1 MSEYIENQV
10 VEMEFDNRDFE
21 KNVATSLKTLD
32 TLKEKLK
39 FENASKGFYEIQ
51 NGLNSINFT
60 PFLGQLDDMESQF
73 TSFMGRLELSV
84 KDFLGSQVINEFMQ
98 LFNNTLGQI
107 QSGGR
112 SRAMNI
118 EQAQFKIKGLKKDW
132 DEVYKDMDYAVS
144 GTAYGI
150 DQAANAAAQFLA
162 SNIQTGD
169 DMKAALRGISGIAAM
184 TSSSYD
190 EIARVFT
197 AAAGKGRVMALEL
210 NRISLRGVN
219 AAAAL
224 AEYLNTTEA
233 AVRKMASKGEI
244 DFVTFAKAMDAAFG
258 EHAKKANETF
268 SGSLANVRAA
278 LSRIGEIYYEPWIR
292 EMIPWFNEIRKSID
306 NVKNALKT
314 AFGGIEGNTFAN
326 TLKNLLLEIGKLKV
340 ALLKSFA
347 PTVDQVAKKVEFWN
361 GKLAKLTA
369 TLRGVTAAV
378 EKYAKKRAILNKQ
391 TTTTT
396 DSADGTGSG
405 SSDDVERTFAGITT
419 TIAGTAITLDKEV
432 GATVASIIDRYNAL
446 YNSQKNI
453 LQSTVNLFSKWS
465 YTYKTS
471 FKTLNKNLKSNKW
484 GLEKLA
490 TDMAKLE
497 SKGVLSDAFIQNLK
511 NMGTSGAEIVHAL
524 AQAND
529 KDLKEYMKTWETT
542 NGMFDTIAKDWTKEA
557 KQEAEKSLNE
567 ITGIPNATME
577 DYMKTYDDMFKQM
590 GISSANGY
598 QVGFENT
605 FAGMEDVFNK
615 QIEAIEAYKQ
625 ALDDANKSKDESSN
639 SKYAQTFYDAYNKI
653 EIVATK
659 IKQFEW
665 VETLIGRISRIFET
679 AGNIIHTVSTS
690 IYTALESVAS
700 AFGDVWTEFNVV
712 DGVAIEGP
720 IQKILNLIQK
730 VVTNFE
736 ISGERAELIK
746 SIFKGV
752 FSVFEL
758 GKWVIN
764 NLLDA
769 ITPLVDKLTSGEPIF
784 LRVAGA
790 LGEFVHSVV
799 AAIINGDSLSG
810 AFEELIKGIKGFF
823 TGLFNTLT
831 GDGSGIMTTVK
842 KVFNF
847 ITEVFSNIVDA
858 IVGLFSNPEG
868 ETGVGFSDFLKKLFG
883 ESLNI
888 DSVFDLLSTMFGKI
902 GGIFETLWKFVE
914 PIAGIIPDVLTTT
927 WGFIKENGD
936 AISELLKSIIN
947 LFTKIFTHLAE
958 DGGAGDKIGDVF
970 VTICDTLITLFQTLQ
985 TVLLSIK
992 EPLEVITKNIGTF
1005 LEKMFNMIGK
1015 YMDWAGEDPER
1026 TYGAAAFFTIMTFL
1040 IKRLDKVKG
1049 KDKLFGKIGK
1059 EITGVTTA
1067 TKNFFTTLSG
1077 GVKGFF
1083 KGVGETSY
1091 DKIVKLA
1098 KALLIFAAAVWIL
1111 ADAFTDKK
1119 NGGVNTAAIVGI
1131 AFMAA
1136 FMLAVYKFM
1145 DKMFRLQRKDISKQ
1159 LDQIGMVTT
1168 IKKLAGAFF
1177 LIAIGLAILVKA
1189 IGSVED
1195 IWPTSLS
1202 AFLLIALVLVF
1213 MYGMVNLAMKNSEQT
1228 TGTGLMATKQMKA
1241 MALMLLAFGVA
1252 VSMIVMSLVPFML
1265 VVGVMRKLMDN
1276 EEFNTFFAMVG
1287 VLLLGI
1293 MGLLIL
1299 TMVAM
1304 SQQQNYDLKSLIGM
1318 AVFVV
1323 AFSAAIGLIIGS
1335 LTALLAIIAI
1345 THVTNSTGLL
1355 VGAFVGIAAIMLM
1368 LVLVMKAVAKATQF
1382 GGVKMLA
1389 GLVGLSILCVT
1400 MGKLL
1405 GIIAAMIIGFKLAGV
1420 TPEDVNAGLK
1430 VLLALGAIMAVL
1442 AITFAIFGG
1451 VIGKG
1456 GPASGAGA
1464 AIGIIAIAVAIFLIV
1479 KAFSQLVIALGLFMG
1494 IAGLLGY
1501 FWPKI
1506 SEGFKQ
1512 MLDDFAGS
1520 TNPETGEVKE
1530 GLLGKFIAL
1539 IGTGIRALAGEI
1551 YQSAPVIADA
1561 ISAVFSAILYLS
1573 YQKAPMRAMAF
1584 LMMIDE
1590 ILTII
1595 LKGGGVII
1603 NKLLLLFEMILIAL
1617 DTNADILGYQIG
1629 HTLFTAFMYGLKGA
1643 FDALLE
1649 WEAELVDKF
1658 YEELIGTF
1666 IDEASMNETSE
1677 KIGGIIYKILAGE
1690 SLEETEKKEREDNRY
1705 YVPGKGWVEKT
1716 DDGSTQLAKAA
1727 DSYSESAKKAKKE
1740 IDDANKILDKDG
1752 NEIEVKELG
1761 VKWKTADYSS
1771 VTGKIENIE
1780 DNEDFAALEKE
1791 YGVTHEQ
1798 VTSEKESGKITAE
1811 SWSDGVS
1818 SVLNS
1823 DNNPFKNF
1831 LDSLKNDLGMQNSAD
1846 EAGTTFGEKCTS
1858 AMKKVFDDKGAGLFN
1873 GFLDGPNG
1881 LAQFSKMNGDIDM
1894 QGMFTGDA
1902 KSGMLNYDSSKYT
1915 DENLE
1920 NIIPLDGTNPLG
1932 TDFYGDD
1939 SVTGEDTFW
1948 ANMQQNTAD
1957 QAESNTKLNE
1967 TLETLNTAIDGI
1979 ILVNK
1984 NSKIQITA
1992 MMDKTK
1998 VGQATYPVMD
2008 TIADEANTMKD
2019 SRLAT
2024 SGTTRRDP

>member
-224 AEYLNTTEA
+224 ADYLNTTEA

-244 DFVTFAKAMDAAFG
+244 DFVTFAKAMDTAFG

-268 SGSLANVRAA
+268 SGSLSNVRAA

-314 AFGGIEGNTFAN
+314 AFGGLEGNTFAN

-347 PTVDQVAKKVEFWN
+347 PTVDQVAEKVEFWN
-361 GKLAKLTA
+361 DKLAKLTA

-378 EKYAKKRAILNKQ
+378 EKYAKKREKLNKQ

-405 SSDDVERTFAGITT
+405 SSEDVERTFAGITT

-497 SKGVLSDAFIQNLK
+497 SKGVLNDAFIQNLK

-542 NGMFDTIAKDWTKEA
+542 NGMFDTITKDWTKEA

-605 FAGMEDVFNK
+605 FAGMEEVFNK

-625 ALDDANKSKDESSN
+625 ALDDANESKDESSN
-639 SKYAQTFYDAYNKI
+639 KKYVQTFRDAYNTIDNTIKKI
-653 EIVATK
+653 REYA
-659 IKQFEW
+659 W
-665 VETLIGRISRIFET
+665 VETLIARISKIFET

-700 AFGDVWTEFNVV
+700 AFGDIWTEFNVV

-790 LGEFVHSVV
+790 LGEFIHSVV

-810 AFEELIKGIKGFF
+810 AFEKLIKSIKGFF
-823 TGLFNTLT
+823 TGLFNILT

-847 ITEVFSNIVDA
+847 ITEVFSNIVDT

-883 ESLNI
+883 ESLGI
-888 DSVFDLLSTMFGKI
+888 DTVFNLLSTMFGKI
-902 GGIFETLWKFVE
+902 GGIFDTLWKFVE
-914 PIAGIIPDVLTTT
+914 PIAEIIPDVLTTT

-936 AISELLKSIIN
+936 AISELLKSIIK
-947 LFTKIFTHLAE
+947 LFTKIFSHLAE
-958 DGGAGDKIGDVF
+958 DGGAGDKIGDLF

-985 TVLLSIK
+985 TVLLAIK
-992 EPLEVITKNIGTF
+992 EPLEVITKNIGAF
-1005 LEKMFNMIGK
+1005 LEKMFKMIGK

-1040 IKRLDKVKG
+1040 IKKLDKVKG

-1131 AFMAA
+1131 AFMAM

-1159 LDQIGMVTT
+1159 LDQLGMIST
-1168 IKKLAGAFF
+1168 IKGLARAFF
-1177 LIAIGLAILVKA
+1177 LIAIALAILVKA

-1195 IWPTSLS
+1195 IWPTTLS

-1213 MYGMVNLAMKNSEQT
+1213 MYGIVNLAMKNSEQT
-1228 TGTGLMATKQMKA
+1228 TGAGLMATKQMKA
-1241 MALMLLAFGVA
+1241 MALMLFTFGLA
-1252 VSMIVMSLVPFML
+1252 VSMILLSLVPFML
-1265 VVGVMRKLMDN
+1265 VVGAMRKLMKN
-1276 EEFNTFFAMVG
+1276 EEFIDFFAMVG

-1323 AFSAAIGLIIGS
+1323 AFSAAIGMVIGS
-1335 LTALLAIIAI
+1335 LAALLAIIAI
-1345 THVTNSTGLL
+1345 TNKKNSTDLL

-1389 GLVGLSILCVT
+1389 GLVGLSILCAT

-1420 TPEDVNAGLK
+1420 TAEDVDNGLK
-1430 VLLALGAIMAVL
+1430 ILIALGVIMAALTTIL
-1442 AITFAIFGG
+1442 AVFGG
-1451 VIGKG
+1451 IIGQG
-1456 GPASGAGA
+1456 GVANGAGA
-1464 AIGIIAIAVAIFLIV
+1464 AIGIIAIAIAIFLIV
-1479 KAFSQLVIALGLFMG
+1479 KAFSQLVIALGAFLAVG
-1494 IAGLLGY
+1494 GLLAY
-1501 FWPKI
+1501 FW
-1506 SEGFKQ
+1506 
-1512 MLDDFAGS
+1512 DDVKPGLEKMV
-1520 TNPETGEVKE
+1520 TDLGGEN
-1530 GLLGKFIAL
+1530 GLMVQFIHL
-1539 IGTGIRALAGEI
+1539 VGLGIRALAGEI

-1677 KIGGIIYKILAGE
+1677 KIGDIIYKILAGE
-1690 SLEETEKKEREDNRY
+1690 SLEETERKEREDNRY

-1716 DDGSTQLAKAA
+1716 DDGSMQLAKAA
-1727 DSYSESAKKAKKE
+1727 DSYSKSAEKAKKE
-1740 IDDANKILDKDG
+1740 VDDANKILDKDG
-1752 NEIEVKELG
+1752 NEVKVKELG
-1761 VKWKTADYSS
+1761 VKWRKADYSS
-1771 VTGKIENIE
+1771 VTGKVENIE

-1823 DNNPFKNF
+1823 DNNPFKSF

-1846 EAGTTFGEKCTS
+1846 EAGTTFGEKCTA
-1858 AMKKVFDDKGAGLFN
+1858 AMKKVFDDKGSGLFN
-1873 GFLDGPNG
+1873 GFLGGPNG

-1902 KSGMLNYDSSKYT
+1902 KSGMLNYDSSKYA
-1915 DENLE
+1915 DENLD

-1932 TDFYGDD
+1932 ADFYGNDG
-1939 SVTGEDTFW
+1939 TTGGEDFW
-1948 ANMQQNTAD
+1948 TSMQQNTAD

-1998 VGQATYPVMD
+1998 VGQATYPIMD
-2008 TIADEANTMKD
+2008 TLADEANTMKD

-2024 SGTTRRDP
+2024 SGKRRDG

>member
-60 PFLGQLDDMESQF
+60 PFLGQLDSMESQF
-73 TSFMGRLELSV
+73 TSFIGRLELSV

-224 AEYLNTTEA
+224 AEYLGTTEA

-244 DFVTFAKAMDAAFG
+244 DFVTFAKAMDTAFG

-292 EMIPWFNEIRKSID
+292 EMIPWFNEIRKAID

-361 GKLAKLTA
+361 DKLAKLTA

-378 EKYAKKRAILNKQ
+378 EKYAKKRELLNKK

-396 DSADGTGSG
+396 DSADGTGVG

-577 DYMKTYDDMFKQM
+577 DYMKTYDEMFKQM

-605 FAGMEDVFNK
+605 FAGMEEVFNK

-625 ALDDANKSKDESSN
+625 ALDSANESKDESSN
-639 SKYAQTFYDAYNKI
+639 KKYAQTFRDAYNTIDNTIKKI
-653 EIVATK
+653 REYA
-659 IKQFEW
+659 W

-790 LGEFVHSVV
+790 LGEFIHSVV
-799 AAIINGDSLSG
+799 AAIINGDSIGNSFKNLLTS
-810 AFEELIKGIKGFF
+810 FKGFF
-823 TGLFNTLT
+823 NGLLDLLF
-831 GDGSGIMTTVK
+831 GDGDNVISTTNNI
-842 KVFNF
+842 FTF
-847 ITEVFSNIVDA
+847 IKDTFSKIITFVSD
-858 IVGLFSNPEG
+858 IFSNPNDEISGGGFG
-868 ETGVGFSDFLKKLFG
+868 EFLRKLFTEVINVDSIFNKIKEIFSGLGDGFGTIWGVINSLLGYVPEVFDFIWSILKQNGQAISDFFSAFL
-883 ESLNI
+883 
-888 DSVFDLLSTMFGKI
+888 
-902 GGIFETLWKFVE
+902 
-914 PIAGIIPDVLTTT
+914 
-927 WGFIKENGD
+927 GF
-936 AISELLKSIIN
+936 
-947 LFTKIFTHLAE
+947 FTKIFSEGSKENGTLE
-958 DGGAGDKIGDVF
+958 KIGDVI
-970 VTICDTLITLFQTLQ
+970 VSALTLVETIFTSLSSTITAVQG
-985 TVLLSIK
+985 
-992 EPLEVITKNIGTF
+992 PLESIVNNLLKLFDHFTSMLNEIF
-1005 LEKMFNMIGK
+1005 
-1015 YMDWAGEDPER
+1015 DWVGEDVER
-1026 TYGAAAFFTIMTFL
+1026 AYGAAAFFVLMDVIKAFKKTAPVLTKLLDKLTPGLKGLVGSMTNFFKTASNGINNLTAPKDIFDKVRSIAVSFAIIAAGILLLGLAFSTDDGKFNEGALYGIIIAFTFL
-1040 IKRLDKVKG
+1040 GTFVAIVAAFSESAKAHPLVITAIAKVFTSIGALIILTGIGFKLIASSIDNEHPENSLYAIGALAVIIVGMLVAVGMLVHAMDKQTTPMIAKNIKAIALVIFAIGIAISGVLNSISFMILTIAAIMAASKGKADIETLVVATVGILALIMLFIGGILFIATKEKNTDYKGLIGLSIFIIAFTAALGGVVAEFAGLMLAIGLVKG
-1049 KDKLFGKIGK
+1049 NGALRALGIIVALMVMIGAVVVAVAALSKQGGKSILLAALGLTVFLNAL
-1059 EITGVTTA
+1059 TGCM
-1067 TKNFFTTLSG
+1067 
-1077 GVKGFF
+1077 
-1083 KGVGETSY
+1083 
-1091 DKIVKLA
+1091 
-1098 KALLIFAAAVWIL
+1098 
-1111 ADAFTDKK
+1111 
-1119 NGGVNTAAIVGI
+1119 AAIAGLVVL
-1131 AFMAA
+1131 FHSQHVTSDDVKNV
-1136 FMLAVYKFM
+1136 LAV
-1145 DKMFRLQRKDISKQ
+1145 LGVLALI
-1159 LDQIGMVTT
+1159 IGIFT
-1168 IKKLAGAFF
+1168 AGAAIAGAALPASAVGVITAISVSFF
-1177 LIAIGLAILVKA
+1177 LIAA
-1189 IGSVED
+1189 SF
-1195 IWPTSLS
+1195 SL
-1202 AFLLIALVLVF
+1202 L
-1213 MYGMVNLAMKNSEQT
+1213 
-1228 TGTGLMATKQMKA
+1228 
-1241 MALMLLAFGVA
+1241 
-1252 VSMIVMSLVPFML
+1252 
-1265 VVGVMRKLMDN
+1265 
-1276 EEFNTFFAMVG
+1276 
-1287 VLLLGI
+1287 
-1293 MGLLIL
+1293 
-1299 TMVAM
+1299 
-1304 SQQQNYDLKSLIGM
+1304 
-1318 AVFVV
+1318 
-1323 AFSAAIGLIIGS
+1323 
-1335 LTALLAIIAI
+1335 
-1345 THVTNSTGLL
+1345 
-1355 VGAFVGIAAIMLM
+1355 
-1368 LVLVMKAVAKATQF
+1368 
-1382 GGVKMLA
+1382 
-1389 GLVGLSILCVT
+1389 
-1400 MGKLL
+1400 
-1405 GIIAAMIIGFKLAGV
+1405 
-1420 TPEDVNAGLK
+1420 
-1430 VLLALGAIMAVL
+1430 
-1442 AITFAIFGG
+1442 
-1451 VIGKG
+1451 
-1456 GPASGAGA
+1456 
-1464 AIGIIAIAVAIFLIV
+1464 AIAVAKVV
-1479 KAFSQLVIALGLFMG
+1479 KTFKELAYAWPDIKDILPDMVKDLKE
-1494 IAGLLGY
+1494 LL
-1501 FWPKI
+1501 PDI
-1506 SEGFKQ
+1506 I
-1512 MLDDFAGS
+1512 D
-1520 TNPETGEVKE
+1520 
-1530 GLLGKFIAL
+1530 L
-1539 IGTGIRALAGEI
+1539 IGEGIRKLAGQI
-1551 YQSAPVIADA
+1551 IISAPIIAAA
-1561 ISAVFSAILYLS
+1561 IFTVMTTLFTLMM
-1573 YQKAPMRAMAF
+1573 QKAPAHA
-1584 LMMIDE
+1584 LAILIVIDE

-1595 LKGGGVII
+1595 VAGAGII
-1603 NKLLLLFEMILIAL
+1603 VNKLLFILVIVLEAL
-1617 DTNADILGYQIG
+1617 NANAYILGYQLTMILIKVIQGAFEALVEVVVEGWKQIWDEVLSDFFEWLQYNPLAEAISNFTWALLHGESFEDTEAEEDLLKLGDWYKDVDGKWKQIKTEEDRVAATINKMAAGNKVLQSAKEFKEEFDKNTDEIDKTMEDADYTEGWDFESWKDYDNNTRLSKAKNQLMNDSVENELKKNGYEIPDSVIEEATNTGAVIG
-1629 HTLFTAFMYGLKGA
+1629 GTIVSSEAGAMQSSESETVIADSITSIGESDEVKSASEGVGGKIFGWITDKIKSSTKDNKGA
-1643 FDALLE
+1643 KSLA
-1649 WEAELVDKF
+1649 KT
-1658 YEELIGTF
+1658 I
-1666 IDEASMNETSE
+1666 
-1677 KIGGIIYKILAGE
+1677 AGE
-1690 SLEETEKKEREDNRY
+1690 D
-1705 YVPGKGWVEKT
+1705 
-1716 DDGSTQLAKAA
+1716 
-1727 DSYSESAKKAKKE
+1727 
-1740 IDDANKILDKDG
+1740 
-1752 NEIEVKELG
+1752 
-1761 VKWKTADYSS
+1761 
-1771 VTGKIENIE
+1771 
-1780 DNEDFAALEKE
+1780 
-1791 YGVTHEQ
+1791 
-1798 VTSEKESGKITAE
+1798 
-1811 SWSDGVS
+1811 
-1818 SVLNS
+1818 
-1823 DNNPFKNF
+1823 
-1831 LDSLKNDLGMQNSAD
+1831 
-1846 EAGTTFGEKCTS
+1846 
-1858 AMKKVFDDKGAGLFN
+1858 
-1873 GFLDGPNG
+1873 
-1881 LAQFSKMNGDIDM
+1881 GDI
-1894 QGMFTGDA
+1894 T
-1902 KSGMLNYDSSKYT
+1902 KSLGFKLDTSNMNT
-1915 DENLE
+1915 DEVLDAVTNLDAYG
-1920 NIIPLDGTNPLG
+1920 DGTVAPELNIPVSTVDENGNPINSNSFLQDG
-1932 TDFYGDD
+1932 INEQT
-1939 SVTGEDTFW
+1939 
-1948 ANMQQNTAD
+1948 ANIDVENPQITRQNELLT
-1957 QAESNTKLNE
+1957 S
-1967 TLETLNTAIDGI
+1967 LETLVGALNEQLNDVIIMPKNAKLDITTAIDGVRLGRSMYPI
-1979 ILVNK
+1979 ISSFDK
-1984 NSKIQITA
+1984 ETA
-1992 MMDKTK
+1992 VLTES
-1998 VGQATYPVMD
+1998 A
-2008 TIADEANTMKD
+2008 IAAPWGWQRK
-2019 SRLAT
+2019 
-2024 SGTTRRDP
+2024 